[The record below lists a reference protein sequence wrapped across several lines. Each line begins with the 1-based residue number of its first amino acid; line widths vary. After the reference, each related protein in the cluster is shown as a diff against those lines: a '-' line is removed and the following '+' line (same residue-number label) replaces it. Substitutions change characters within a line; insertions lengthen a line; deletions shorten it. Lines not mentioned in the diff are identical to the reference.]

1 MAENVPGRCTTIRI
15 RALPAAPGRNP
26 IVSLWT
32 ALTRNRAS
40 TRADHP
46 DARLRGRA
54 YAIPFATVWKA
65 ALDAATSLPRWT
77 VTESDPRAGEI
88 VAESRTLLWRFT
100 DDVRIRV
107 SLDDDGNTR
116 VDVQSA
122 SRKGSA
128 DLGTNARR
136 IARFLHALDRH
147 LSGHQGATR
156 EPTSI

>member
-1 MAENVPGRCTTIRI
+1 M
-15 RALPAAPGRNP
+15 
-26 IVSLWT
+26 SLWT
-32 ALTRNRAS
+32 ALTRNRAH

-46 DARLRGRA
+46 DPRLQGRA
-54 YAIPFATVWKA
+54 YAVPFATVWTA
-65 ALDAATSLPRWT
+65 ALETATSQTRWT

-107 SLDDDGNTR
+107 SLDADGNTR
-116 VDVQSA
+116 VDVESA

-147 LSGHQGATR
+147 LFGHQRTTR
-156 EPTSI
+156 

>member
-1 MAENVPGRCTTIRI
+1 M
-15 RALPAAPGRNP
+15 
-26 IVSLWT
+26 SLWT
-32 ALTRNRAS
+32 ALTRNRAH
-40 TRADHP
+40 TRPDHP

-54 YAIPFATVWKA
+54 YAVPFATVWDA
-65 ALDAATSLPRWT
+65 ALDTATSQTRWT
-77 VTESDPRAGEI
+77 VTERDPRAGEI

-107 SLDDDGNTR
+107 SLDADGNTR
-116 VDVQSA
+116 VDVESA

-147 LSGHQGATR
+147 LFGQQRATR
-156 EPTSI
+156 